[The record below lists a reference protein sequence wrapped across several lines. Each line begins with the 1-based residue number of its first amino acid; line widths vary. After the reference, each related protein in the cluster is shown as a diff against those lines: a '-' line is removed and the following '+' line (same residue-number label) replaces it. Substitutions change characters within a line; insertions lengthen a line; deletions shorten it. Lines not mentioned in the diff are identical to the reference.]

1 MNPFTIY
8 PAINLMDGQVIRL
21 KQGDPTQKTIYSSE
35 PELIARN
42 WINAGANWL
51 HVVDLDAAFG
61 KQADLNQIA
70 IKNILT
76 LAKDNRTK
84 IQLGGGIRSIEKI
97 RQWLKV
103 GVSRVVLGT
112 IAVENPSLLKL
123 AIQEFGGER
132 ILVGIDARDGWVHT
146 HGWEVPQEID
156 AVSLA
161 KSIKQIGV
169 KIIIFT
175 DISRD
180 GIGGG
185 VNLKSTLEL
194 SQNSKLDIIASGGI
208 YSLQDVQAVKQAGIS
223 GVIIGRAL
231 YDGSVDSED
240 VFHLQ
245 EKEC

>member
-8 PAINLMDGQVIRL
+8 PAIDLMDGQVIRL

-76 LAKDNRTK
+76 LAKDNHTK

-132 ILVGIDARDGWVHT
+132 ILVGIDAHDGWVHT

-231 YDGSVDSED
+231 YDGSVDSEV
-240 VFHLQ
+240 VFNLQ